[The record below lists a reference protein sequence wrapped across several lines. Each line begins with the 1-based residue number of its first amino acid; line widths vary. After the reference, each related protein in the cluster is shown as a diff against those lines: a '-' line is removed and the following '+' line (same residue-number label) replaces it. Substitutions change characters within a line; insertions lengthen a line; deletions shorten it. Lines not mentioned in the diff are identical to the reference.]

1 MNRDESDQIVRQII
15 EAGAAL
21 GLREKDILNRAGLGK
36 TTLSKIKSSHDA
48 RVSTLSR
55 MANAVGLRLTLVPN
69 NPTLNQLLG
78 RELFSKEMSARQ

>member
-1 MNRDESDQIVRQII
+1 MNRDEADQIVRQVI

-48 RVSTLSR
+48 RISTLSR
-55 MANAVGLRLTLVPN
+55 MANAVGLRLTLAPN
-69 NPTLNQLLG
+69 NPTLNQLLN
-78 RELFSKEMSARQ
+78 RELFSKESSVRP

>member
-1 MNRDESDQIVRQII
+1 MNRDEADQIVRQVI

-21 GLREKDILNRAGLGK
+21 GLREKDILSRAGLGK

-55 MANAVGLRLTLVPN
+55 MANAVGLRLTLAPK
-69 NPTLNQLLG
+69 NPTLNQLLN
-78 RELFSKEMSARQ
+78 RELFSKESSVRP

>member
-1 MNRDESDQIVRQII
+1 MNRDEADQIVRQVI

-21 GLREKDILNRAGLGK
+21 GLREKDILSRAGLGK

-55 MANAVGLRLTLVPN
+55 MANAVGLRLTLSPN
-69 NPTLNQLLG
+69 NPTLNQLLN
-78 RELFSKEMSARQ
+78 RELFSKGLTVRP